1 MGILSEQNIL
11 GDPAL
16 ADAIRPGPAD
26 GSAAA
31 YSFATDYVTSG
42 PIKAITPWFVNPST
56 YGIDP
61 NTMKVTKTK
70 PPKDTGIDGETL
82 LYDGTRYG
90 NPGFNPL
97 PDAHS
102 TRMTAVAEVLAGNST
117 PEEDI
122 TGVTNLTSLDSFFN
136 HETDSSG
143 GAVASGGE
151 SSGYDA
157 QHEYEMT
164 MGNNVSQQITNPGG
178 HGMNSQ
184 TSISVDGPS
193 DDYRKMMEDAS
204 KPSLNKRRS
213 YYSDGSAGQ
222 PVGDGIKEPTPFLGT
237 GIVNVINGTPG
248 VNNKV
253 TGGPGDLFDA
263 KFGKMFED
271 TSTNLAKPRGG
282 PGDL

>member
-16 ADAIRPGPAD
+16 ANAIRPGPAD

-31 YSFATDYVTSG
+31 YSFATDYVISG
-42 PIKAITPWFVNPST
+42 PINAITPWFVSPST

-117 PEEDI
+117 PEED
-122 TGVTNLTSLDSFFN
+122 VTPVSNLTSLDSYYN

-151 SSGYDA
+151 SAGYDA

-164 MGNNVSQQITNPGG
+164 MGKNVSQQITNPGG

-193 DDYRKMMEDAS
+193 EAYRKMME
-204 KPSLNKRRS
+204 KPSKKPLNKRRAV
-213 YYSDGSAGQ
+213 GFGWTAE
-222 PVGDGIKEPTPFLGT
+222 GDGIKEPTPFLGT

-248 VNNKV
+248 TNNKV
-253 TGGPGDLFDA
+253 SGGPGNLMGWPSTPEDA
-263 KFGKMFED
+263 S
-271 TSTNLAKPRGG
+271 TSTSNPGG
-282 PGDL
+282 WG

>member
-16 ADAIRPGPAD
+16 ANAIRPGPAD

-31 YSFATDYVTSG
+31 YSFATDYVISG
-42 PIKAITPWFVNPST
+42 PINAITPWFVSPST

-117 PEEDI
+117 PEED
-122 TGVTNLTSLDSFFN
+122 VTPVSNLTSLDSYYN

-151 SSGYDA
+151 SAGYDA

-164 MGNNVSQQITNPGG
+164 MGKNVSQQITNPGG

-193 DDYRKMMEDAS
+193 EAYRKMME
-204 KPSLNKRRS
+204 KPNKKPLNKRR
-213 YYSDGSAGQ
+213 DVGFGWTA
-222 PVGDGIKEPTPFLGT
+222 VGDGIKEPTPFLGT

-248 VNNKV
+248 TNNKV
-253 TGGPGDLFDA
+253 SGGPGNLMGWPSTPEDA
-263 KFGKMFED
+263 S
-271 TSTNLAKPRGG
+271 TSTSNPGG
-282 PGDL
+282 WG